1 MELLWAW
8 RYKCPYHIFTGVNCC
23 DIYVDD
29 EAGGREAA
37 GQEGAHSSQANIWAT
52 GVRGAE
58 ATCRGFFRNI
68 CPNPLLACL
77 PACLPGQYLH
87 LGLLGSS
94 TSQALSQ
101 IVTCK

>member
-8 RYKCPYHIFTGVNCC
+8 RYKCPHPILTGVNCC

-68 CPNPLLACL
+68 CLNPLLPCL
-77 PACLPGQYLH
+77 PACLVSICTSGYLVH
-87 LGLLGSS
+87 Q
-94 TSQALSQ
+94 QARL
-101 IVTCK
+101 

>member
-8 RYKCPYHIFTGVNCC
+8 RYKCPHPILTGVNCC
-23 DIYVDD
+23 DIYADD

-37 GQEGAHSSQANIWAT
+37 GQEGAHSSAANIWAT

-68 CPNPLLACL
+68 CLNPLFACLLACL
-77 PACLPGQYLH
+77 PAWSVFAPRATWFINKPGFE
-87 LGLLGSS
+87 SN
-94 TSQALSQ
+94 
-101 IVTCK
+101 